1 MATEILW
8 GYMGII
14 SFSNLFPILNS
25 PSFDTVVDVGDDKS
39 TFSIG
44 ERDNLQEQPS
54 SLEENM
60 VSCRSSLQ
68 PIQWILIYNIMV
80 YIYMHILDY
89 IGISMVT
96 QQNIPSNTAPHD

>member
-1 MATEILW
+1 
-8 GYMGII
+8 
-14 SFSNLFPILNS
+14 
-25 PSFDTVVDVGDDKS
+25 VVDVGDDKS

-68 PIQWILIYNIMV
+68 PIQWI
-80 YIYMHILDY
+80 YI
-89 IGISMVT
+89 
-96 QQNIPSNTAPHD
+96 